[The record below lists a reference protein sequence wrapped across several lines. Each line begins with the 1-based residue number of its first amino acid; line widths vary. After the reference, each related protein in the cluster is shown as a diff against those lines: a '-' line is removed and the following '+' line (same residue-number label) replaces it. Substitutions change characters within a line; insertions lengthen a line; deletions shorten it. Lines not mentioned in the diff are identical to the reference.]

1 LSQTLVVT
9 NDGTAAS
16 SPVVIDPDGRRID
29 ATGLKSAN
37 RVESILHR
45 ARAVFGALTDVDAC
59 VGGGGTIGG
68 EPI

>member
-1 LSQTLVVT
+1 
-9 NDGTAAS
+9 
-16 SPVVIDPDGRRID
+16 VVIDPDGRTID

-59 VGGGGTIGG
+59 VGGGGPIGG